1 MDGQMSATAR
11 PAVTYLKTEPN
22 WRKNINFGVGTA
34 EPRAFP
40 THPIRQHPSFL
51 RPTWKVYGVLSVDL
65 PPYQP
70 RIYIA
75 HP

>member
-1 MDGQMSATAR
+1 MDGQLSATAR
-11 PAVTYLKTEPN
+11 PVVTYLKTEAN
-22 WRKNINFGVGTA
+22 WWVHINFYVGTA
-34 EPRAFP
+34 ESRAFP
-40 THPIRQHPSFL
+40 THPIRQDPSLL
-51 RPTWKVYGVLSVDL
+51 RPTWKVYCVLSVDL